1 MLMPGEAAELS
12 HDRFEARY
20 APKEY
25 FEEQQRRYEAGEPWP
40 TSSAFNS
47 IIADVKSAIKW
58 VAHKLLGR

>member
-25 FEEQQRRYEAGEPWP
+25 FEEQQRRYKAGARWP
-40 TSSAFNS
+40 TPPTANS
-47 IIADVKSAIKW
+47 IIADAKSAIKW
-58 VAHKLLGR
+58 VAHKLFGR